1 MFLKGHAWTLIR
13 SHHRLCVKKT
23 LAAFISI
30 CRRSTFSHFQTK
42 YHKGLVLGFSNAR
55 VCPCTR
61 TMEMSGQTYR
71 RRNGER
77 SAALGGSWHLLFGER
92 NAGTCR
98 ERAEGSASWPASL
111 GLVSHPVLITIHT
124 TQHQMARCLTKC
136 SMSYRKVP
144 VSESWGHHSPT
155 LKTTAGEAAPI

>member
-1 MFLKGHAWTLIR
+1 MLRKHSLLSYPSVGDQRSLISRPNITKAW
-13 SHHRLCVKKT
+13 CWV
-23 LAAFISI
+23 
-30 CRRSTFSHFQTK
+30 FQTR
-42 YHKGLVLGFSNAR
+42 VC